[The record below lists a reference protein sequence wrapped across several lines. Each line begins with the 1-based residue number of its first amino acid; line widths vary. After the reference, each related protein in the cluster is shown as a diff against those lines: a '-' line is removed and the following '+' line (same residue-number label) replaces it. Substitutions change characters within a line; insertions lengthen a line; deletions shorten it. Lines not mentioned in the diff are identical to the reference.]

1 VSYQIGVRLAGQ
13 FESDCHT
20 SRIGHRV
27 IVWNTWN
34 TAKIGETHGDLAA
47 WPLQMR
53 RLGNLFGMAI
63 LGKLAFEKT
72 GLKIVEDVS

>member
-1 VSYQIGVRLAGQ
+1 VSYQIGARTAGQ

-20 SRIGHRV
+20 SWIGHRI

-34 TAKIGETHGDLAA
+34 TAKIGETHRDLAA

-53 RLGNLFGMAI
+53 RLGNFFGMAI
-63 LGKLAFEKT
+63 RGWGEITSLVF
-72 GLKIVEDVS
+72 VR